1 MNAYI
6 TAHSA
11 YSRPQTPARS
21 QRSLEYEILA
31 RVTQKLRN
39 DWQHR
44 KQDFPAYVQALH
56 DNLLLWSTL
65 AIDVAQEGNEL
76 PPPLRARL
84 FYLYEFTQQHTA
96 KLIEGHGSAEVLV
109 DINTAVMR
117 GLRGVAGDRE

>member
-11 YSRPQTPARS
+11 YSRHQTPARS

-39 DWQHR
+39 GWQHR
-44 KQDFPAYVQALH
+44 KQDFPAYIQALH
-56 DNLLLWSTL
+56 DNLALWSTL
-65 AIDVAQEGNEL
+65 AIDVANEGNEL
-76 PPPLRARL
+76 PQTLRARL
-84 FYLYEFTQQHTA
+84 FYLFEFTQQHTL
-96 KLIEGHGSAEVLV
+96 KLMSDEGSAEVLI

-117 GLRGVAGDRE
+117 GLRGVTGERE